1 MPLRSMNL
9 RTLRYQPV
17 VSILLVAVNVAVFLL
32 CTFTGDL
39 LYDKGRLDVYDVLVQ
54 KEYGR
59 VVWALFLHGGVSHLF
74 NNMLL
79 LFFLGAMIEKEVGH
93 LWYMLLYFISGIGGS
108 LLSLL
113 NKAMNY
119 DYSGSIG
126 ASGAIF
132 GLDGVLLALV
142 LFSGKKLENVSAPRV
157 ILMIVYS
164 LYNGYTGTNIDNAA
178 HVGGL
183 ITGFVAA
190 GILCVLQRWKRERK
204 S

>member
-39 LYDKGRLDVYDVLVQ
+39 LYDRGRLDVYDVLVQ

-113 NKAMNY
+113 NKAMNF

>member
-1 MPLRSMNL
+1 MRSINL
-9 RTLRYQPV
+9 RTIRYQPII
-17 VSILLVAVNVAVFLL
+17 SILLVAVNVVVFLI

-39 LYDKGRLDVYDVLVQ
+39 LYDRGRLDVYDVLVQ

-59 VVWALFLHGGVSHLF
+59 MVWALFLHSGVSHLF

-93 LWYMLLYFISGIGGS
+93 LWYTLLYFVSGIGGS

-113 NKAMNY
+113 DKAMNF

-157 ILMIVYS
+157 ILMIAYS
-164 LYNGYTGTNIDNAA
+164 LYSGYTGVNIDNAA

-183 ITGFVAA
+183 ITGFLAA
-190 GILCVLQRWKRERK
+190 GILCILQRWKRERK
-204 S
+204 A

>member
-1 MPLRSMNL
+1 MKAMNL
-9 RTLRYQPV
+9 RTLRGQPI
-17 VSILLVAVNVAVFLL
+17 VSILLVAVNVAVFLV

-39 LYDKGRLDVYDVLVQ
+39 LYDRGRLDVYGVLVQ

-59 VVWALFLHGGVSHLF
+59 VVWALFLHSGISHLF

-93 LWYMLLYFISGIGGS
+93 LWYTLLYFVSGIGGS
-108 LLSLL
+108 LVSLL
-113 NKAMNY
+113 EKTMNY

-132 GLDGVLLALV
+132 GLDGVLLAMV
-142 LFSGKKLENVSAPRV
+142 LFSGKKMENVSAPRV
-157 ILMIVYS
+157 LLMIAYS
-164 LYNGYTGTNIDNAA
+164 LYSGYTGVNIDNAA
-178 HVGGL
+178 HVSGL
-183 ITGFVAA
+183 ITGFLAA
-190 GILCVLQRWKRERK
+190 AVLCILQRWRRGKK

>member
-1 MPLRSMNL
+1 MKAMNL
-9 RTLRYQPV
+9 RTLRGQPI
-17 VSILLVAVNVAVFLL
+17 VSILLVAVNVAVFLV

-39 LYDKGRLDVYDVLVQ
+39 LYDWGRLDVYGVLVQ

-59 VVWALFLHGGVSHLF
+59 VVWALFLHSGISHLF

-93 LWYMLLYFISGIGGS
+93 LWYTLLYFVSGIGGS
-108 LLSLL
+108 LVSLL
-113 NKAMNY
+113 EKTMNY

-132 GLDGVLLALV
+132 GLDGVLLAMV
-142 LFSGKKLENVSAPRV
+142 LFSGKKMENVSAPRV
-157 ILMIVYS
+157 LLMIAYS
-164 LYNGYTGTNIDNAA
+164 LYSGYTGVNIDNAA

-183 ITGFVAA
+183 ITGFLAA
-190 GILCVLQRWKRERK
+190 AVLCILQRWRRGKK